1 MNPILFFELS
11 ESVLT
16 EGAAFDAI
24 TTGTFIDMY
33 GRKATFREKD
43 LPKYVDNTKANI
55 EASITDEGEV
65 VGLPIDAIDHDKGDG
80 AGWIVDVELDAE
92 RNVIQLKPNWTSI
105 GIEVIEGKIRR
116 FFSATIDMPNKTIL
130 GGTLTNWPAIRDKKG
145 KVLLKPVELS
155 RGLFEF
161 DEESFD
167 ESSRRCRSAFYDEFG
182 TGDYE
187 SDPWVREVFEG
198 HAIVFFESK
207 DWKVEFK
214 ISKDGEYTFKPEE
227 DWTEVRQTWVDAM
240 LDNKIV
246 EKITGIFKTN
256 NKPGSDPEKTLSE
269 DNTMTLK
276 MTQEELDTK
285 IADQVAAALGS
296 ALEKEFAGFRNAM
309 TEAINPA
316 SPEDEDEP
324 VVGEPPKFN
333 ILEMFDLGDQE
344 DAAKVE
350 MAKQINDEFE
360 AYRSQVKN
368 ESVLQIKKIRRDSY
382 LTEFATKVTSGNADV
397 PYGVPV
403 EAEALKTWLMS
414 LTPDQTEFAKTMLE
428 GFWKSG
434 RVGFEE
440 LGHGK
445 NPEGSKELDEATAN
459 GLRDGSLT
467 IADLS
472 NPILGLGDLSQY
484 NLAEFKGE

>member
-11 ESVLT
+11 DSVLT
-16 EGAAFDAI
+16 EGAVFDAI
-24 TTGTFIDMY
+24 TVGTFIDMY
-33 GRKATFREKD
+33 GRKATFREND
-43 LPKYVDNTKANI
+43 LPKYVENTRANI
-55 EASITDEGEV
+55 EASITEEGEV

-80 AGWIVDVELDAE
+80 AGWIVGVELDAK

-155 RGLFEF
+155 RGLFEL

-167 ESSRRCRSAFYDEFG
+167 ESSRRCRTAFYNEYG
-182 TGDYE
+182 TGDWE
-187 SDPWVREVFEG
+187 GDPWVREVFEG
-198 HAIVFFESK
+198 HAIVYYEGK

-214 ISKDGEYTFKPEE
+214 INKDGEYAFKPEE
-227 DWTEVRQTWVDAM
+227 DWTEVRQTWIDAM
-240 LDNKIV
+240 LDGKLV
-246 EKITGIFKTN
+246 EKITGIFKN
-256 NKPGSDPEKTLSE
+256 SIKPESDPENKLSE

-285 IADQVAAALGS
+285 IADQVKAALGS
-296 ALEKEFAGFRNAM
+296 VLEKEFAGFRNAM
-309 TEAINPA
+309 TPA
-316 SPEDEDEP
+316 VPPVSPESEDEN
-324 VVGEPPKFN
+324 VVKEPPKFN

-350 MAKQINDEFE
+350 MAKQISDEFE

-382 LTEFATKVTSGNADV
+382 LTEFAAKVTSGNADV
-397 PYGVPV
+397 PYGIPV
-403 EAEALKTWLMS
+403 EADALKAWLMG
-414 LTPDQTEFAKTMLE
+414 LTPDQAEFAKTMLE

-434 RVGFEE
+434 RVEFQE
-440 LGHGK
+440 LGHARDL
-445 NPEGSKELDEATAN
+445 EGSIELDETIAN
-459 GLRDGSLT
+459 SLRDGSLT
-467 IADLS
+467 LADLS
-472 NPILGLGDLSQY
+472 NQVLGLGDLSQY